1 MISRHLILQNA
12 RLWDVM
18 RNKIII
24 VSHQKIM
31 SILDPYSIPSAFITY
46 ASNALGD
53 TSDGLSGTEIV
64 RYCTGYAVDFDV
76 DIPHAEYPFGAPN
89 KRTALKENLSTF
101 SPQQQYK
108 IIKELCTL
116 ERFSGNSQVK
126 DLKIKL
132 VSRYAHF
139 ADTDGES
146 EINESLIEETRHW
159 LEGYPEAL
167 KLYSEALVKFQNA
180 VYKRNL
186 LDDLR
191 LSLELL
197 LQGIFG
203 NKKSLENQVGN
214 LGAHLKSKGGSKE
227 LTNMFVKLIEY
238 YSKYQNSYV
247 KHDDSVIEEE
257 IEFIFE
263 ITSSFM
269 KHLTRLS

>member
-1 MISRHLILQNA
+1 
-12 RLWDVM
+12 
-18 RNKIII
+18 
-24 VSHQKIM
+24 M
-31 SILDPYSIPSAFITY
+31 SPYHSDSIPSAFITY
-46 ASNALGD
+46 AANVLGD
-53 TSDGLSGTEIV
+53 TSAGLSGSEIV
-64 RYCTGYAVDFDV
+64 EYCTAYAVDFNV
-76 DIPHAEYPFGAPN
+76 NIPYAHYPFDAPN
-89 KRTALKENLSTF
+89 KRTALMENLSAF
-101 SPQQQYK
+101 LPQQQYK
-108 IIKELCTL
+108 IIRELCAL
-116 ERFSGNSQVK
+116 ERFSEDSKVK

-146 EINESLIEETRHW
+146 EINESLIEETSHW
-159 LEGYPEAL
+159 LEDYPEAS
-167 KLYSEALVKFQNA
+167 KLYGEALVKFQNE
-180 VYKRNL
+180 VYKRNI

-203 NKKSLENQVGN
+203 NNKSLENQIGK
-214 LGAHLKSKGGSKE
+214 LGEHLKGKGGSKE
-227 LTNMFVKLIEY
+227 LTNMFVKLVEY

-269 KHLTRLS
+269 KHLIRLS